1 MVRIVRA
8 GTTARRV
15 AAAVPVIALVT
26 AGITFAA
33 TRGTDSVQPTSA
45 ITVPDQAI
53 TQGSPLY
60 PQAGPAPA
68 PMQLPPIYQTF
79 TQDYARVDVPPEARG
94 AISAIDSLAP
104 VRLDA
109 NGIPAVA
116 LAAYQRAAGVLDGI
130 KPGCGVDW
138 ALLGAIGRVES
149 NHARFGGNVLDASG
163 IARPGIIG
171 IPLDGS
177 QGTARITDTDGGALD
192 RDPVYDRAVG
202 PMQFIPS
209 SWKLAGRDGDGDGV
223 ANPQSLTDAV
233 TGAGVLL
240 CSGGTDLRQPRCRLQ
255 GRDALQPVRRLRPHG
270 PVHRRRVPPRRDRGP
285 DERAPRCAPG
295 CRQRLGHPR
304 RLGLRVCRFAGPPS
318 GGFVERTPHT
328 ELLGEAV
335 TRTVQPAALG
345 ALRSR
350 PAQPKP
356 APAAGAERAVA
367 RTAGAPAVRARC
379 PAAPGAAASGSAAAR
394 ADADR
399 RDRPAARPAPPAAA
413 ARRPQGPR
421 ARPRPAQGQGRLR
434 PRGQV
439 VDLPDQ
445 RSARLGPRL
454 RPGACR
460 PARSSA
466 LGRGSSAA
474 QRRTSAATTAIAMKS
489 TSAAT
494 VIRWRN
500 LKFTS

>member
-15 AAAVPVIALVT
+15 AAAVPVIALAT
-26 AGITFAA
+26 AGIAFAA
-33 TRGTDSVQPTSA
+33 TRGSDTVAPTSA

-79 TQDYARVDVPPEARG
+79 TSDYARVDVPPEARG
-94 AISAIDSLAP
+94 AISAIASLAP

-177 QGTARITDTDGGALD
+177 QGTARITDTDGGTLD

-240 CSGGTDLRQPRCRLQ
+240 CSGGTDLRQPGAAYKAVMRYNQ
-255 GRDALQPVRRLRPHG
+255 SDAYVRTVLSIADAYRRGVTVVPMSALPAARPAAG
-270 PVHRRRVPPRRDRGP
+270 SGSATP
-285 DERAPRCAPG
+285 DGSGFAYAGSPAPRPTASSSAHPTPSSSAKPSPAPSSP
-295 CRQRLGHPR
+295 Q
-304 RLGLRVCRFAGPPS
+304 PS
-318 GGFVERTPHT
+318 ASPK
-328 ELLGEAV
+328 
-335 TRTVQPAALG
+335 P
-345 ALRSR
+345 S
-350 PAQPKP
+350 AQPKP
-356 APAAGAERAVA
+356 APQ
-367 RTAGAPAVRARC
+367 
-379 PAAPGAAASGSAAAR
+379 
-394 ADADR
+394 
-399 RDRPAARPAPPAAA
+399 PAPSKPSPGLPVPLPSVPGVPLPPVPLPPVPPLPVPTLTAEIV
-413 ARRPQGPR
+413 
-421 ARPRPAQGQGRLR
+421 RLLALPHLPLLPGDPKDLVR
-434 PRGQV
+434 VLDPLKAKV
-439 VDLPDQ
+439 VCVLVDKVVTCPTSGL
-445 RSARLGPRL
+445 LG
-454 RPGACR
+454 
-460 PARSSA
+460 
-466 LGRGSSAA
+466 
-474 QRRTSAATTAIAMKS
+474 
-489 TSAAT
+489 
-494 VIRWRN
+494 
-500 LKFTS
+500 

>member
-79 TQDYARVDVPPEARG
+79 TSDYARVDVPPEARG
-94 AISAIDSLAP
+94 AISAIASLAP

-149 NHARFGGNVLDASG
+149 NHAQFGGNVLDASG

-177 QGTARITDTDGGALD
+177 NGTARISDTDGGSLD
-192 RDPVYDRAVG
+192 RDSVFDRAVG
-202 PMQFIPS
+202 PMQFIPT
-209 SWKLAGRDGDGDGV
+209 SWRMAGRDGDGDGV

-240 CSGGTDLRQPRCRLQ
+240 CSGGTDLRR
-255 GRDALQPVRRLRPHG
+255 
-270 PVHRRRVPPRRDRGP
+270 
-285 DERAPRCAPG
+285 
-295 CRQRLGHPR
+295 
-304 RLGLRVCRFAGPPS
+304 
-318 GGFVERTPHT
+318 
-328 ELLGEAV
+328 
-335 TRTVQPAALG
+335 
-345 ALRSR
+345 
-350 PAQPKP
+350 
-356 APAAGAERAVA
+356 
-367 RTAGAPAVRARC
+367 
-379 PAAPGAAASGSAAAR
+379 PGAAYQAVLRYNHSDSYVR
-394 ADADR
+394 TVLSIADAYR
-399 RDRPAARPAPPAAA
+399 RGVTVVPMSALPAARPASGTGTATPAGSGFAYA
-413 ARRPQGPR
+413 GPAPQSTALPR
-421 ARPRPAQGQGRLR
+421 ADPTPRSSAKPSPAPSQSSKPSSTAEPAPRPNPAPKPAPTPGKGLPVPLPPVPAVPLPSVTVPVPGLPSPTLPAEIVRLLALPHLPLLAGDPKDLVR
-434 PRGQV
+434 VLDPLKGQV
-439 VDLPDQ
+439 VCALVDKVVTCPSAGGLLP
-445 RSARLGPRL
+445 
-454 RPGACR
+454 
-460 PARSSA
+460 
-466 LGRGSSAA
+466 
-474 QRRTSAATTAIAMKS
+474 
-489 TSAAT
+489 
-494 VIRWRN
+494 
-500 LKFTS
+500 

>member
-94 AISAIDSLAP
+94 AISAIGSLAP

-109 NGIPAVA
+109 NGIPSVA

-240 CSGGTDLRQPRCRLQ
+240 CSGGTDLRQPGAAYKAVMRYNQ
-255 GRDALQPVRRLRPHG
+255 SDAYV
-270 PVHRRRVPPRRDRGP
+270 
-285 DERAPRCAPG
+285 
-295 CRQRLGHPR
+295 
-304 RLGLRVCRFAGPPS
+304 
-318 GGFVERTPHT
+318 
-328 ELLGEAV
+328 
-335 TRTVQPAALG
+335 RTVL
-345 ALRSR
+345 SI
-350 PAQPKP
+350 
-356 APAAGAERAVA
+356 
-367 RTAGAPAVRARC
+367 
-379 PAAPGAAASGSAAAR
+379 
-394 ADADR
+394 ADAYR
-399 RDRPAARPAPPAAA
+399 RGVTVVPMSALPAARPAAGSGSATPDGSGFAYAGSPAPRPTASSSARPTPSSSAKPSPAPSSPAALGLSEA
-413 ARRPQGPR
+413 VRTAQAGARSRRRASRRPDCRCP
-421 ARPRPAQGQGRLR
+421 
-434 PRGQV
+434 
-439 VDLPDQ
+439 
-445 RSARLGPRL
+445 
-454 RPGACR
+454 CR
-460 PARSSA
+460 PCPVSRCPRSPLPPVPPLPVPTLTAEIVRLLA
-466 LGRGSSAA
+466 LPHLPLLPGDPKDLVRVLDPLKAKVVCVLVDKVVTCP
-474 QRRTSAATTAIAMKS
+474 TSG
-489 TSAAT
+489 
-494 VIRWRN
+494 
-500 LKFTS
+500 LLG